1 MAIRSENRA
10 QARRQLDRRLSSLHG
25 TAGLDLPP
33 RGWIRAIREALG
45 MTSRQLGA
53 RLGVSQ
59 PRATKIEQAE
69 RDGSITLE
77 TLRRAAQAM
86 DCQLVYAFVPRASLQ
101 ALVEERAR
109 RRARSMLQ
117 ATSHSMALEN
127 QRADADTDRAQL
139 EQLIR
144 ELAEKSSSDL
154 WEEE

>member
-1 MAIRSENRA
+1 MRSEDRA
-10 QARRQLDRRLSSLHG
+10 LARRQLDKRLTPLRDTQSL
-25 TAGLDLPP
+25 ARPP

-45 MTSRQLGA
+45 MTSKQLGK

-69 RDGSITLE
+69 TDGSITLD

-86 DCQLVYAFVPRASLQ
+86 DCQLVYAFIPRVPLQ
-101 ALVEERAR
+101 ELVEERAAN
-109 RRARSMLQ
+109 RARKILEST
-117 ATSHSMALEN
+117 AHSMALEN
-127 QRADADTDRAQL
+127 QRADADTDRAHL

-144 ELAEKSSSDL
+144 ELTEKAGPRL

>member
-1 MAIRSENRA
+1 MRSEDRA
-10 QARRQLDRRLSSLHG
+10 LARRQLDKRLTPLREAQSL
-25 TAGLDLPP
+25 ARPP

-45 MTSRQLGA
+45 MTSKQLGM

-69 RDGSITLE
+69 SDGSITLD

-86 DCQLVYAFVPRASLQ
+86 DCQLVYAFIPRVPLQ
-101 ALVEERAR
+101 ELVEARAATRAR
-109 RRARSMLQ
+109 KILESTA
-117 ATSHSMALEN
+117 HSMALEN

-139 EQLIR
+139 EQLTR
-144 ELAEKSSSDL
+144 ELIEKAGPPL

>member
-1 MAIRSENRA
+1 MRPEDRVL
-10 QARRQLDRRLSSLHG
+10 ARRQLDRRLSALQK
-25 TAGLDLPP
+25 TDGLALPP

-59 PRATKIEQAE
+59 PRASKIEQAE

-86 DCQLVYAFVPRASLQ
+86 DCQLVYAFVPRVPLQ

-109 RRARSMLQ
+109 HRARSMLES
-117 ATSHSMALEN
+117 TSHSMALEN
-127 QRADADTDRAQL
+127 QRADTETDRAQL
-139 EQLIR
+139 EQLTR

-154 WEEE
+154 WEDE